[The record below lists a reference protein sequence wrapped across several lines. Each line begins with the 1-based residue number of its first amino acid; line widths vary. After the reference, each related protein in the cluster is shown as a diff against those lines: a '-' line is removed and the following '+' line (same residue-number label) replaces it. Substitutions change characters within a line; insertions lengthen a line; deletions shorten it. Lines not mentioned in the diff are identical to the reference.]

1 MSFTF
6 LLPHQKIT
14 NLLVKTKKKKNR
26 TQVLARSLC
35 CSGQVIVLFWPG
47 HCVMFLSYTLPSD
60 NVSLHPEEQV
70 ITSLLHSNQYS
81 FLSADAS
88 VCSGRISVTIIIGLL

>member
-1 MSFTF
+1 
-6 LLPHQKIT
+6 
-14 NLLVKTKKKKNR
+14 
-26 TQVLARSLC
+26 
-35 CSGQVIVLFWPG
+35 
-47 HCVMFLSYTLPSD
+47 MFLSYTLPSD